1 MFEYYVSRE
10 DVSTFMDYVRPQ
22 DKMIVEIENDDFVF
36 TPSSDRDNEKC
47 QQWLYKEGCGF
58 GEGED
63 IYRNDEL
70 IARIL
75 YDEKDGYGWVLQDN
89 SGNEKFGFDTP
100 LEAERDVITTVSHN

>member
-10 DVSTFMDYVRPQ
+10 DVSTFMNYVRPQ

-47 QQWLYKEGCGF
+47 QQWLYIDDCGY
-58 GEGED
+58 GQGED
-63 IYRNDEL
+63 IYIDGKF

-75 YDEKDGYGWVLQDN
+75 YDEKDGYGWFLNDG
-89 SGNEKFGFDTP
+89 SGKEKFGFDTP
-100 LEAERDVITTVSHN
+100 LEAHEDLENNI